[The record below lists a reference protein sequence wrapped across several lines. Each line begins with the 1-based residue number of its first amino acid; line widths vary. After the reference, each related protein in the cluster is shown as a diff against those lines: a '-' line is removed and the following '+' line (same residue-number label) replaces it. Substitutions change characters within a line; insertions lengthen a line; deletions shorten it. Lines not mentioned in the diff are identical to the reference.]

1 MCIGGGESVWDGGWA
16 SIIAASQENACNV
29 QKDLDMGW
37 EGWDLPTSNCN
48 LCRQF
53 CDICRQFFDACPDF
67 FGAC

>member
-37 EGWDLPTSNCN
+37 EGWDLPTSNCY
-48 LCRQF
+48 LCHQ
-53 CDICRQFFDACPDF
+53 
-67 FGAC
+67 